1 MQLKYYLDTCAVQS
15 LGAKLVSLPVDCF
28 YTSVWTQFE
37 LVSAI
42 IDENSFKRKRGALK
56 HLFDSGLYIDQV
68 FPVFKRLLAYGI
80 VKEEEGEIHGFSNTI
95 RSILQS
101 TNYEEFVAK
110 NEIHSSTIPSESIGL
125 ERITA
130 LEIIKRIDEVTLGF
144 GNQIKSRMDLRIEDF
159 EEKWEKGDKNEWLQD
174 AIGYYASLLEAK
186 SFVPRN
192 ILINAYDHSMDYYIL
207 IHYYYVEQKRYSR
220 NQPAKNDFNDL
231 MHLQYLRNGCKL
243 VTDDKGFQ
251 KYVNKVVDG
260 LAIGIEQFLKEIS
273 EQ

>member
-1 MQLKYYLDTCAVQS
+1 MQLKYYLDACAVQS

-68 FPVFKRLLAYGI
+68 FPAFKRLLAYGI

-95 RSILQS
+95 QSILQS

-110 NEIHSSTIPSESIGL
+110 NEIHGSTIPSESKGL

-159 EEKWEKGDKNEWLQD
+159 EEKWKKDKNELLLD
-174 AIGYYASLLEAK
+174 AIDYYANLLEK
-186 SFVPRN
+186 EHHIPKRLLMSM
-192 ILINAYDHSMDYYIL
+192 YDHSVDYYLL
-207 IHYYYVEQKRYSR
+207 IHYYYIEQKRYSR